1 MPKILNL
8 NKISKML
15 NLFQPY
21 FAYAL
26 ASRKN
31 MIEEYYAD
39 QRVRKGEINGKPRS
53 ETCHSSEKESNTL
66 DNA

>member
-1 MPKILNL
+1 
-8 NKISKML
+8 ML

-53 ETCHSSEKESNTL
+53 ETCHSSEKESNTI